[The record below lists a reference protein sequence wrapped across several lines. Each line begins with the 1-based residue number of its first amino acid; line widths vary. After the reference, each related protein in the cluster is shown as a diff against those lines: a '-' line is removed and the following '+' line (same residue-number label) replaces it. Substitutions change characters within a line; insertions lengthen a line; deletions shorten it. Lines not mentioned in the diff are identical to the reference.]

1 MYSKPRAAGF
11 VLFDRQGQR
20 NHNST
25 VAEAH
30 ISYPDGET
38 LSDGGAGGAMQ
49 SSSRWS
55 DLRSTCLHIPQSLGL
70 ASAESV
76 WWPGSPCRAQC
87 CRRGEWAAAKR
98 RDAGSSPVTLGWL
111 EFTRRTET
119 KGV

>member
-1 MYSKPRAAGF
+1 MYSEPRADGF

-30 ISYPDGET
+30 ISYPDRET
-38 LSDGGAGGAMQ
+38 LSDEGARGAMR

-70 ASAESV
+70 ASAESA

-87 CRRGEWAAAKR
+87 YRPGEWAAAKR
-98 RDAGSSPVTLGWL
+98 RDTSSSPLLVGWNSPDEL
-111 EFTRRTET
+111 RLKEHE
-119 KGV
+119 